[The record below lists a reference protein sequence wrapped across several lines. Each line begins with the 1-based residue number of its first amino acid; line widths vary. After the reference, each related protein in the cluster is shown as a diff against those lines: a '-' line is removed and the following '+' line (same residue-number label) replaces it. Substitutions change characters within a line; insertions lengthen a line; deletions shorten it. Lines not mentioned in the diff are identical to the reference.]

1 MADEVAT
8 KIAEAKEKMF
18 KNLQPS
24 GGKIVVL
31 FKGDVRI
38 KASDANVEVRKMQ

>member
-24 GGKIVVL
+24 GGKIVML
-31 FKGDVRI
+31 SSGDAEV
-38 KASDANVEVRKMQ
+38 KSSDPRVEVKKVT